1 MRLLRYLIQKFGK
14 PILLIYLRFPVGW
27 RYGELKL
34 RILPGVFHPGF
45 FFSSRYLADFVSKLD
60 LKGKI
65 ISEPCCG
72 SGLISLVAFQ
82 KGARVYAGD
91 LSSLAVKNTYL
102 NFRKNFEDSIHASSF
117 SVVESDVF
125 NRMESIEFEL
135 VFVNPPY
142 FFKSRD
148 LLSQW
153 AWNAG
158 ENGEFFVSFFEQL
171 KNRLK
176 QGGEAYMVLADN
188 CEIERILEIARNS
201 GFQFLLKEQKKIL
214 WEHNF
219 IYQISRTHEVLQ

>member
-14 PILLIYLRFPVGW
+14 PILLIYLRFPVSW
-27 RYGELKL
+27 SYGKLKL

-45 FFSSRYLADFVSKLD
+45 FFSSRFLADFVSKLD
-60 LKGKI
+60 LKGKV

-72 SGLISLVAFQ
+72 SGLVSLVAFQ
-82 KGARVYAGD
+82 KGARVYSGD
-91 LSSLAVKNTYL
+91 LNSLAVKNTYL
-102 NFRKNFEDSIHASSF
+102 NFRKNFGDSKQISLF

-125 NRMESIEFEL
+125 NGMESIEFDL

-148 LLSQW
+148 SLSQW

-171 KNRLK
+171 INRLK
-176 QGGEAYMVLADN
+176 PGGEAYMVLADN
-188 CEIERILEIARNS
+188 CEVDRIHEIARNS
-201 GFQFLLKEQKKIL
+201 GFQLLLKEQKKIL
-214 WEHNF
+214 WEYNF
-219 IYQISRTHEVLQ
+219 IYQISRTHELPH